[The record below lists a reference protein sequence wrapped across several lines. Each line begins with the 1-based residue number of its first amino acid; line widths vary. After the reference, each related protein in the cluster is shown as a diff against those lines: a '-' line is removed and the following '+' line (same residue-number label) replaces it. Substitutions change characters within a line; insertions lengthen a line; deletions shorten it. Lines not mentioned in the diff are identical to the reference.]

1 MVKVVNGIHSHGS
14 GLIGKKSFQA
24 GEVIYRFPGK
34 IIQSTPTY
42 QTIQLGID
50 KHTLDFGIL
59 ANINHAC
66 DPNTAIDTEKR
77 SVVALR
83 SIAAGDELTYFYP
96 STEWDMARPFV
107 CQCNA
112 PQCLR
117 VVAGARYLAPDTLKR
132 YFINRHILSLN
143 REIFSPYN
151 KF

>member
-1 MVKVVNGIHSHGS
+1 MVKVVKGIHSHGS
-14 GLIGKKSFQA
+14 GLIGKKCFKA

-42 QTIQLGID
+42 QTIQTGMD

-66 DPNTAIDTEKR
+66 DPNTAINTEQR

-83 SIAAGDELTYFYP
+83 AIASGEELTFFYP
-96 STEWDMARPFV
+96 STEWDMARPFD

-117 VVAGARYLAPDTLKR
+117 FIAGARYLAPDILNR
-132 YFINRHILSLN
+132 YFINQHIRSLKQ
-143 REIFSPYN
+143 EILSPYN